1 MIEVRDIRKSFGT
14 LEVLHGVSLQVSEGE
29 IVSIV
34 GASGAGKTTLLQI
47 MGSLLE
53 ADGGEVI
60 IDGVMIGQRE
70 NDTLTLV

>member
-34 GASGAGKTTLLQI
+34 GASGAG
-47 MGSLLE
+47 
-53 ADGGEVI
+53 
-60 IDGVMIGQRE
+60 
-70 NDTLTLV
+70 